1 MLINLVDVILSTL
14 SVRVKDPEEIIP
26 MELTTFISDPKIV
39 AGLKSK
45 RKVEVV
51 KIEWLTCSW

>member
-1 MLINLVDVILSTL
+1 MLISLVDMSLSTL

-26 MELTTFISDPKIV
+26 MELTIFINDPKIV
-39 AGLKSK
+39 TKLKTK

-51 KIEWLTCSW
+51 KIE

>member
-1 MLINLVDVILSTL
+1 VILSTL

-26 MELTTFISDPKIV
+26 MELTIFISDLKIV

-51 KIEWLTCSW
+51 KIEWLTCF

>member
-26 MELTTFISDPKIV
+26 MELTIFISDLKIV

-51 KIEWLTCSW
+51 KIEWLTCF